1 MYCRDNVSSEVAC
14 CSRSPRHGPRPP
26 LSIIA
31 SPRRGA
37 AHTALRAAGPAM
49 AIFSQDPLSLQRPL
63 ICYLA
68 QLVATFNSVDTDLI
82 GPRQGTINNMR
93 KL

>member
-1 MYCRDNVSSEVAC
+1 MY
-14 CSRSPRHGPRPP
+14 
-26 LSIIA
+26 
-31 SPRRGA
+31 PRRLHVVPAARAMGRGRRYQSSHPLGA
-37 AHTALRAAGPAM
+37 EPPTPRSAPAGPAM
-49 AIFSQDPLSLQRPL
+49 AIFSQDPLSLQGPL

-82 GPRQGTINNMR
+82 GPRQGTINNTR